1 VRRPVPGGAVRD
13 RRLTSAGRRRDLRG
27 MEEVQERIRER
38 VEAMPALNAVVLELI
53 RLTSD
58 EGYALREVVETLASD
73 TSLAA
78 RVLRVA
84 NSAYY
89 GLPRRVESLQ
99 MAVSM
104 IGIRALRRLVMNI
117 ATYDLFRVDLLG
129 YGLDGGGLWAH
140 SLAASLAAEEI
151 CELVSY
157 PHREEMRLV
166 ALLHDVGKMVLS
178 PLLGRDDLEKEG
190 QSLLAGGRA
199 GAEAEKRIFG
209 VDHAAVGAM
218 VADRWNL
225 SPRFV
230 EILRCHHAPEDSPNL
245 PRGSAVVSLADTMVR
260 ELIRSEEP
268 FKAIMGLD
276 RTALQLLHL
285 TEADL
290 VPHLVRINS
299 RILEEIRYWT
309 GDLVELPTGEGDAGV
324 LVDEW
329 EAAEE
334 GLVTGLDRE
343 EDSAPGGW
351 EGEPLPE
358 GGEED

>member
-1 VRRPVPGGAVRD
+1 
-13 RRLTSAGRRRDLRG
+13 
-27 MEEVQERIRER
+27 MENVEAIEERIKER
-38 VEAMPALNAVVLELI
+38 VESMPALNAVVFELI

-58 EGYALREVVETLASD
+58 EGYSLQEVVEVLASD
-73 TSLAA
+73 ASLAG

-117 ATYDLFRVDLLG
+117 VTYDLFRVDLLG
-129 YGLDGGGLWAH
+129 YGLEGGGLWAH

-157 PHREEMRLV
+157 PHQEEMRLV
-166 ALLHDVGKMVLS
+166 ALLHDVGKVVLA
-178 PLLGRDDLEKEG
+178 PFWEPGALKAEG
-190 QSLLAGGRA
+190 QALMSGGRK
-199 GAEAEKRIFG
+199 GTEAERRAFG
-209 VDHAAVGAM
+209 VDHAVVGAM
-218 VADRWNL
+218 VAERWNL

-230 EILRCHHAPEDSPNL
+230 EIIRCHHAPEESPNL

-276 RTALQLLHL
+276 RTALHVLHL

-290 VPHLVRINS
+290 LPHLVRINS
-299 RILEEIRYWT
+299 HILEEIKHWT
-309 GDLVELPTGEGDAGV
+309 GDLMEERRDEPPGNICG
-324 LVDEW
+324 DEW
-329 EAAEE
+329 EQAGQEE
-334 GLVTGLDRE
+334 PSLGMHQR
-343 EDSAPGGW
+343 
-351 EGEPLPE
+351 E

>member
-1 VRRPVPGGAVRD
+1 MIR
-13 RRLTSAGRRRDLRG
+13 
-27 MEEVQERIRER
+27 ERIRER
-38 VEAMPALNAVVLELI
+38 VEAMPALNAVVLELV

-58 EGYALREVVETLASD
+58 EGYSLKEVVETLASD
-73 TSLAA
+73 ASLAA

-117 ATYDLFRVDLLG
+117 ATYDVFRVDLLG
-129 YGLDGGGLWAH
+129 YGLEGGGLWAH
-140 SLAASLAAEEI
+140 SLATSLAAEEL

-157 PHREEMRLV
+157 PHQEEMRLV
-166 ALLHDVGKMVLS
+166 ALLHDVGKVVLS
-178 PLLGRDDLEKEG
+178 PLLGPEDLEAEG
-190 QSLLAGGRA
+190 QALLAGGRI
-199 GAEAEKRIFG
+199 GAEAERRIFG

-218 VADRWNL
+218 VAEHWNL

-230 EILRCHHAPEDSPNL
+230 EIIRCHHAPEDSPNL

-276 RTALQLLHL
+276 RTALRVLHL

-290 VPHLVRINS
+290 VPHLVRVNS
-299 RILEEIRYWT
+299 RILEEIRHWT
-309 GDLVELPTGEGDAGV
+309 GDLLDETRRESPDEVQ
-324 LVDEW
+324 VDEW
-329 EAAEE
+329 ESAGEDLA
-334 GLVTGLDRE
+334 TGVF
-343 EDSAPGGW
+343 PG
-351 EGEPLPE
+351 E